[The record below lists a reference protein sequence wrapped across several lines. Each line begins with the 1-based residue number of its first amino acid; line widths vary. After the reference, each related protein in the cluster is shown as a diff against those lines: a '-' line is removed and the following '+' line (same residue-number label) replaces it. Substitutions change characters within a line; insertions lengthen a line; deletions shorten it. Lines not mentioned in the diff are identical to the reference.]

1 MKDHELCFSVCRFI
15 ENCSEMQTNSL
26 LTTAIDLQNPPR
38 DVHKF
43 IAGHCSQSSETAPR
57 CTQIHYQPPQSIF
70 RISPEMHTNSLPIT
84 AINLQKQ
91 PRDAHKFIT
100 NHSNQSSETAQRC
113 TQIPAKDFVGQF
125 KGPSPGTTWS
135 KVCHGAH
142 CKLCLRLSLTQPST
156 LCYSLQSDC
165 QLAKCF
171 SFQPQNVI
179 CKRRWNSALAEVE
192 EENVTTIFA
201 PLLLCFI

>member
-43 IAGHCSQSSETAPR
+43 IAGHCSQSSET
-57 CTQIHYQPPQSIF
+57 
-70 RISPEMHTNSLPIT
+70 
-84 AINLQKQ
+84 
-91 PRDAHKFIT
+91 
-100 NHSNQSSETAQRC
+100 
-113 TQIPAKDFVGQF
+113 
-125 KGPSPGTTWS
+125 GTTWS
-135 KVCHGAH
+135 TVCHGAH
-142 CKLCLRLSLTQPST
+142 CKLCLRLSLTQPSA

-179 CKRRWNSALAEVE
+179 CKRSWNSALAEVE

>member
-1 MKDHELCFSVCRFI
+1 MH
-15 ENCSEMQTNSL
+15 TNSL
-26 LTTAIDLQNPPR
+26 PITAINLQKPPQ

-43 IAGHCSQSSETAPR
+43 IADHCSQSSETALR

-70 RISPEMHTNSLPIT
+70 RNSPEMHTNSLPIT

-91 PRDAHKFIT
+91 PRDAHT
-100 NHSNQSSETAQRC
+100 
-113 TQIPAKDFVGQF
+113 IPAKDFVGQF
-125 KGPSPGTTWS
+125 KGRSPGTTWS

-142 CKLCLRLSLTQPST
+142 CKLCLRLSLTQPSA
-156 LCYSLQSDC
+156 LCCSLQSDC

-179 CKRRWNSALAEVE
+179 CKRRWNSALAQVE

-201 PLLLCFI
+201 PSLLCFI